1 MSSYSPNHA
10 GVSAMLNAD
19 WMEDAMRVR
28 AEEIKTRAM
37 AMAPGPSERDIHPG
51 RYKAS
56 FHVRSHKYGGVTGR
70 GGRRAEAIVYNDAP
84 EAIFVE
90 YGHHGR
96 EPYHTLANAA
106 FVRIRR
112 S

>member
-1 MSSYSPNHA
+1 MTATFNPDHP
-10 GVSAMLNAD
+10 GVGQMLRAD
-19 WMEDAMRVR
+19 FME
-28 AEEIKTRAM
+28 RAM
-37 AMAPGPSERDIHPG
+37 VAVAERIKAAAEVTAPVSEHDAHPG

-56 FHVRSHKYGGVTGR
+56 FHVKSHAR
-70 GGRRAEAIVYNDAP
+70 GGATHDRAEAIVSNDAP

-106 FVRIRR
+106 FRR
-112 S
+112 QS